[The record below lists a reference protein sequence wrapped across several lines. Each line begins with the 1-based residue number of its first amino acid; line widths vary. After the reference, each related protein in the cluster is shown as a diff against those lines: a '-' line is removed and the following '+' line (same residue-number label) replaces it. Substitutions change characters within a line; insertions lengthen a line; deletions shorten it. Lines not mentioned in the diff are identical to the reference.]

1 MNNAFSDILEN
12 DKVLLEFSSKS
23 CLPCKAL
30 ARKITEWKKEH
41 PDIVF
46 RCISIDDHP
55 EIASNFGIYSVPAV
69 VYYVKSK
76 KMIEKAGYFS
86 LEEVFVQ
93 IERIEEILK
102 QER

>member
-1 MNNAFSDILEN
+1 MENGLFEILGK
-12 DKVLLEFSSKS
+12 DRVLLEFSSQS
-23 CLPCKAL
+23 CLPCSAIFE
-30 ARKITEWKKEH
+30 KITEWQKHH

-46 RCISIDDHP
+46 RCISIDEHP
-55 EIASNFGIYSVPAV
+55 DIASDYGIYSVPAV
-69 VYYVKSK
+69 VYCVQSK

-86 LEEVFVQ
+86 LEEVFAQ